1 MNGPRH
7 TPRAPLSLL
16 LLTLLGASL
25 SVPSL
30 AAEPSELQ
38 RFRSYP
44 YIERA

>member
-25 SVPSL
+25 SVPRNPLRLGDALTAL
-30 AAEPSELQ
+30 AAG
-38 RFRSYP
+38 
-44 YIERA
+44 